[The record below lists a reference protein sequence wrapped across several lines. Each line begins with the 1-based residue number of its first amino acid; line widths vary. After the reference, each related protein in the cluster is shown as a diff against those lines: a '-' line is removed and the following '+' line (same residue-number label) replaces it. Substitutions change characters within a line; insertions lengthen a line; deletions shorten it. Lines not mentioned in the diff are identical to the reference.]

1 MHHFIARLKCHD
13 IYLVE
18 NLALGL
24 TSQISKAMYVS
35 TGKPIYMEK
44 LTRIMF
50 RATFLIFIFTALS
63 ASVAAIDIK
72 TVFLNLNHPRLK
84 ESLSPQPGTASSY
97 GELSQIL
104 EGFQIVDLKNH
115 YMDSESSSAT
125 GTWRRTYVLYFSNEG
140 LPIFVGSEHNR
151 ATEDK
156 LTDFFALCQDKAG
169 KWSECTWEI
178 FPRLTVVDLLAPGAT
193 MDKATTDLWSF
204 YYELPRKG
212 TTVYLHIKYSDYA
225 IEPDAEKLIQK
236 NLRKF
241 RKQKFALVWDKKN
254 RKMVLTK

>member
-104 EGFQIVDLKNH
+104 GYVELLDAV
-115 YMDSESSSAT
+115 AT
-125 GTWRRTYVLYFSNEG
+125 PRVLDRGVSWAGARYRWVVAVST
-140 LPIFVGSEHNR
+140 LPAP
-151 ATEDK
+151 ATENV
-156 LTDFFALCQDKAG
+156 T
-169 KWSECTWEI
+169 ETI
-178 FPRLTVVDLLAPGAT
+178 PYP
-193 MDKATTDLWSF
+193 
-204 YYELPRKG
+204 
-212 TTVYLHIKYSDYA
+212 
-225 IEPDAEKLIQK
+225 
-236 NLRKF
+236 
-241 RKQKFALVWDKKN
+241 
-254 RKMVLTK
+254 